1 MADYTDKIAL
11 KPEQLEAV
19 SGGVCSLDVYRP
31 GFRFP
36 KESLQF
42 FKACVGDDVYDR
54 AMNSDAGNAHHYA
67 VARAFLSQPDWEKF
81 VWIEEYGS
89 LAGFPKL

>member
-1 MADYTDKIAL
+1 MAEHTDTFAW
-11 KPEQLEAV
+11 KPDQPEAT
-19 SGGVCSLDVYRP
+19 GGVARSLGVYRP
-31 GFRFP
+31 GFRFR

-67 VARAFLSQPDWEKF
+67 VARAFLSQSEWEKF

-89 LAGFPKL
+89 LAGFPKI